1 MEIYNK
7 LSKICKTKE
16 NVNLKNMCS
25 MHIGGVG
32 KYVCYPHN
40 VKQLKKLN
48 KFLIKNHIEHFIVG
62 NGTNIIF
69 EDGGYFGVLICLKE
83 INKVKIKKR
92 KVFADAGVN
101 ITALGGMLAS
111 NGLSGLEWAYGIPG
125 TVGGAVIM
133 NAGAYGVEIKNVVKN
148 IWVLRRGRVKKIKA
162 KKAHFDYRNSIFK
175 HNGDIIL
182 KAGFNL
188 IYGDPAV
195 IQKKQNELLAYRKVC
210 QPYGTFNA
218 GSIFKKTING
228 SAGKTIDKQGLK
240 SVKIG
245 DMRISEKH
253 ANFFINQGNATSEDL
268 HKLINYVKSKVKEE
282 TGVILEE
289 EIIFVGNKKE

>member
-16 NVNLKNMCS
+16 NVDLKNMCS

-32 KYVCYPHN
+32 KYVCYPN
-40 VKQLKKLN
+40 SVKQLKKLN
-48 KFLIKNHIEHFIVG
+48 KFLTKNEIEYFIIG

-83 INKVKIKKR
+83 LNKVKIKKR
-92 KVFADAGVN
+92 NVYADAGVN
-101 ITALGGMLAS
+101 ITALANILGS

-125 TVGGAVIM
+125 TIGGAVFM
-133 NAGAYGVEIKNVVKN
+133 NAGAYGGEIKDVVKS
-148 IWVLRRGRVKKIKA
+148 IWVLRRGRIKKIKA
-162 KKAHFDYRNSIFK
+162 KNAKFDYRNSIFK

-182 KAGFNL
+182 KARFNL
-188 IYGDPAV
+188 FHGDSIA
-195 IQKKQNELLAYRKVC
+195 IQKKQNEFLAYRKVC
-210 QPYGTFNA
+210 QPYGSFNS

-245 DMRISEKH
+245 DMQISEKH
-253 ANFFINQGNATSEDL
+253 ANFFINLGNATSEDL

-282 TGVILEE
+282 TGIVLEE